1 MALDHYFVSAPAH
14 VHPERA
20 AAKSHREPTD
30 QENARRKPPHRN
42 IAENGHFRSG
52 GPERNGMNL
61 PDDGP
66 KVVGF
71 LVGLESRIG
80 TIDPLLRPRT
90 VGGPSRPR
98 PGSFLGFVDT
108 VRAMTLRVALQ
119 G

>member
-1 MALDHYFVSAPAH
+1 MFQFNPRSPRCGGGCLDLSATYYSYTLLAH
-14 VHPERA
+14 ESERGVEEDA
-20 AAKSHREPTD
+20 TRLK
-30 QENARRKPPHRN
+30 
-42 IAENGHFRSG
+42 I
-52 GPERNGMNL
+52 
-61 PDDGP
+61 
-66 KVVGF
+66 VVGF